1 MDIAKKDPTAAGS
14 LDVCASQDLVAVV
27 AIHAIYCLF
36 QEDETEAGLLADA
49 GNASSSIN
57 RKATLHNISITCPM
71 LSTFVSKCYL
81 VSDFYF
87 RKQGNQIYRRNN
99 TR

>member
-1 MDIAKKDPTAAGS
+1 MDISKKDPTAAGS
-14 LDVCASQDLVAVV
+14 LDVCSSQDLVAVV
-27 AIHAIYCLF
+27 AIHAMYYLF
-36 QEDETEAGLLADA
+36 QEDETEAVLLADA
-49 GNASSSIN
+49 GNASNSIN
-57 RKATLHNISITCPM
+57 RKAMLHNISITCPM
-71 LSTFVSKCYL
+71 LSTFVSNCYL